1 MSSSTLI
8 EFLAFGFL
16 IGLTGATVPG
26 SMLFATIDASLRR
39 GWTAGP
45 EIVLGHALVEVVIC
59 ALIFIGFTIA
69 TDTICWFVSIAG
81 GGALVVF
88 GMMTI
93 NSSKDAT
100 FAVGGGNAGGA
111 VAAGV
116 LTSVSNPYFLFWWL
130 TAGNGLVM
138 DGLAI
143 SITAA
148 VLFVTGHWIADLTWY
163 TLVSVSS
170 SRGRRVMSDRTYKRM
185 LVGCGVFLVGFGM
198 YYLAGVFV

>member
-1 MSSSTLI
+1 MSSTLI

-16 IGLTGATVPG
+16 IGLTGAAVPG
-26 SMLFATIDASLRR
+26 PILFATIDASLRR

-59 ALIFIGFTIA
+59 ALIVLGFSVA
-69 TDTICWFVSIAG
+69 TDTVFRIVSIAG

-88 GMMTI
+88 GMMTL
-93 NSSKDAT
+93 NSSKGAT
-100 FAVGGGNAGGA
+100 FDVGGSNAGNA
-111 VAAGV
+111 VAAGA
-116 LTSVSNPYFLFWWL
+116 LTSVSNPYFLIWWL
-130 TAGNGLVM
+130 TIGNAMVM

-143 SITAA
+143 GVAAA
-148 VLFVTGHWIADLTWY
+148 VLFVIGHWIADLAWY
-163 TLVSVSS
+163 TLVSASS

>member
-1 MSSSTLI
+1 MSSTLI

-16 IGLTGATVPG
+16 IGLTGAAVPG
-26 SMLFATIDASLRR
+26 PMLFATINASLRR

-59 ALIFIGFTIA
+59 ALIVLGFTIA
-69 TDTICWFVSIAG
+69 TDAVFRIVSISG

-88 GMMTI
+88 GVMTL
-93 NSSKDAT
+93 NSSKGAT
-100 FAVGGGNAGGA
+100 FDVDGSGAGGA
-111 VAAGV
+111 VAAGA
-116 LTSVSNPYFLFWWL
+116 LTSISNPYFLIWWL
-130 TAGNGLVM
+130 TIGNAMVM

-143 SITAA
+143 GVAAA
-148 VLFVTGHWIADLTWY
+148 VLFVTGHWIADLAWY

-170 SRGRRVMSDRTYKRM
+170 SRGMRVMSDRTYKRM
-185 LVGCGVFLVGFGM
+185 LVGCGVFLVCFGM